1 MWRCR
6 QKKFHSFYVF
16 VLFYFSSFV
25 WSWFSWLLPSS
36 NYKCIG
42 NCTEA
47 NRRLRPP
54 MIGWFFFP
62 LPMRNY
68 QVLRIVFY
76 FIIMKGFFSS
86 IQSHVVTEISLVA
99 SIWYSVEY
107 IDESSVHFVWCYIE
121 SCCSIFACVQYN
133 TGYNIV
139 PFNCHCHCE
148 SIACGANRF
157 AVQQQRSVVE
167 WRVPHQ

>member
-1 MWRCR
+1 MFLYCSISPLLSEVDFLGCFLHRIISALGTVPKQIAVCGHR
-6 QKKFHSFYVF
+6 
-16 VLFYFSSFV
+16 
-25 WSWFSWLLPSS
+25 WLD
-36 NYKCIG
+36 G
-42 NCTEA
+42 
-47 NRRLRPP
+47 
-54 MIGWFFFP
+54 FFFP
-62 LPMRNY
+62 FPMRNY

-139 PFNCHCHCE
+139 PFNCHCE